1 MDLKL
6 LQDKLNATKSG
17 LASLDKDIHILKME
31 KDYQE
36 LISKYSSAYLS
47 GSDWYVGPSL
57 REHLVK
63 SKLQPNIMVPL
74 YILSN
79 ELYKNKNNIK

>member
-6 LQDKLNATKSG
+6 LQEKLNATKSG
-17 LASLDKDIHILKME
+17 LASLDKEINILKME

-36 LISKYSSAYLS
+36 LISKFSPAYLS

-57 REHLVK
+57 IEHFAK
-63 SKLQPNIMVPL
+63 SKLQPNVLVPL
-74 YILSN
+74 FIISN
-79 ELYKNKNNIK
+79 KLYKSDVK